1 LYYLEVET
9 MENADLD
16 TRARNVGGTPVAQ
29 KSMAELG
36 GDLARQMTAL
46 VHHEIELAKAEMT
59 QKGKRAGLGA
69 GMFGGA
75 GVLAAFGFGCVTAC
89 FVAAL
94 QLAMP
99 VWLAALIVGLVYF
112 GGAAVLAL
120 MARHEISEAT
130 PPVPAEAM
138 ESTKEDVEWLKTQA
152 KSAKP
157 QRRIGSNS
165 PIPFRRWPRRLM

>member
-1 LYYLEVET
+1 MANSDLES
-9 MENADLD
+9 
-16 TRARNVGGTPVAQ
+16 RAPYAGDKPAAE

-59 QKGKRAGLGA
+59 QKGKRAGFGA
-69 GMFGGA
+69 GMFGAA
-75 GVLAAFGFGCVTAC
+75 GVLAAFGFACVTAC

-94 QLAMP
+94 QLGIS

-112 GGAAVLAL
+112 AVAGVLAF
-120 MARHEISEAT
+120 MGRRQISEAT
-130 PPVPAEAM
+130 PPLPAEAV

-152 KSAKP
+152 KSAR
-157 QRRIGSNS
+157 Q
-165 PIPFRRWPRRLM
+165 

>member
-1 LYYLEVET
+1 MAT
-9 MENADLD
+9 PDLD
-16 TRARNVGGTPVAQ
+16 PRASYAERTPAAE

-69 GMFGGA
+69 GMFGAA

-89 FVAAL
+89 FIAAL
-94 QLAMP
+94 QLGIS

-112 GGAAVLAL
+112 AVAAVLAL
-120 MARHEISEAT
+120 MGRRQISEAT
-130 PPVPAEAM
+130 PPVPAEAV

-152 KSAKP
+152 KSAR
-157 QRRIGSNS
+157 Q
-165 PIPFRRWPRRLM
+165 

>member
-1 LYYLEVET
+1 
-9 MENADLD
+9 MANADLGSPVQN
-16 TRARNVGGTPVAQ
+16 ARPTPAAQ

-59 QKGKRAGLGA
+59 QKGKRAGFGA

-89 FVAAL
+89 FVAVL
-94 QLAMP
+94 ELGISL
-99 VWLAALIVGLVYF
+99 WLAALIVGLVYF
-112 GGAAVLAL
+112 AAAAVLAL
-120 MARHEISEAT
+120 MGRRQISEAT
-130 PPVPAEAM
+130 PPVPAEAV

-152 KSAKP
+152 KSAR
-157 QRRIGSNS
+157 Q
-165 PIPFRRWPRRLM
+165 